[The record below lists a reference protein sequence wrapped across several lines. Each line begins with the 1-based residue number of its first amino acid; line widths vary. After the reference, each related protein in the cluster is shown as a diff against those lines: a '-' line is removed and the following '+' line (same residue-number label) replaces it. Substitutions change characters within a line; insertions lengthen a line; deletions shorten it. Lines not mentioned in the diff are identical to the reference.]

1 MMFKPFRS
9 EDFLP
14 SQVRE
19 GSEIGVVDSAK
30 LLGLTITSNLPWDD
44 ETQLICKK
52 SYVKM
57 WVLKRLKKLGPS
69 ISDLLEVYFKQ
80 IIWDTEYAE
89 PVWNGSLT
97 GLNVVGLSNVGCPY

>member
-52 SYVKM
+52 SYVKIPHRNSSQ
-57 WVLKRLKKLGPS
+57 VQVSLKVRA
-69 ISDLLEVYFKQ
+69 Q
-80 IIWDTEYAE
+80 IHY
-89 PVWNGSLT
+89 
-97 GLNVVGLSNVGCPY
+97 LSNTCFFF